1 MADGVCSARSTSGG
15 AARRR
20 PDEAGRSDRSGRSGP
35 SKRSGRPGRS
45 SRSAGSSVT
54 LTGRGG
60 IVLIF
65 GVGLM
70 AEFLG
75 NVSHLGFLSGFG
87 FVAACGLAA
96 VATRRGDLLT
106 LVVSPPLVFLAIT
119 VVSEFIGA
127 IGERSLP
134 RSMFVGVITTFAAG
148 APWLF
153 FGTALAIVVAL
164 PRGLPAA
171 LRALR
176 TAPRRPA
183 AGAATS
189 GGVAGAAAD
198 ADPGH
203 ADDDPVRWD
212 NEAPTP

>member
-1 MADGVCSARSTSGG
+1 M
-15 AARRR
+15 
-20 PDEAGRSDRSGRSGP
+20 
-35 SKRSGRPGRS
+35 
-45 SRSAGSSVT
+45 
-54 LTGRGG
+54 
-60 IVLIF
+60 LIF
-65 GVGLM
+65 GVGLL

-75 NVSHLGFLSGFG
+75 NVSHLGFLSGLG
-87 FVAACGLAA
+87 FVAACGAAA

-119 VVSEFIGA
+119 VVGEFIGA

-134 RSMFVGVITTFAAG
+134 RSMVVGVITTFAGG

-164 PRGLPAA
+164 PRGLPAM

-176 TAPRRPA
+176 TVPSRPA
-183 AGAATS
+183 TGAATA
-189 GGVAGAAAD
+189 GGGARAANDAD
-198 ADPGH
+198 AGH

-212 NEAPTP
+212 NEAPRP

>member
-1 MADGVCSARSTSGG
+1 
-15 AARRR
+15 
-20 PDEAGRSDRSGRSGP
+20 
-35 SKRSGRPGRS
+35 
-45 SRSAGSSVT
+45 

-65 GVGLM
+65 GVGLL
-70 AEFLG
+70 AKSFG
-75 NVSHLGFLSGFG
+75 GVSHLGFLSGLG
-87 FVAACGLAA
+87 FAAACGVAA

-119 VVSEFIGA
+119 VVSEFMGA
-127 IGERSLP
+127 IGERSLL

-164 PRGLPAA
+164 PRGLPAT

-176 TAPRRPA
+176 TVPPQPVTGTASA
-183 AGAATS
+183 GGAAGGAGAAED
-189 GGVAGAAAD
+189 VD
-198 ADPGH
+198 AGH

-212 NEAPTP
+212 NEAPRA